1 MECPKRVLHF
11 SDGTLEEFDNSDD
24 NVECEQKQAN
34 MEVAENELQWG
45 PWLFY
50 KATKFGTTVLTGC
63 DYVGESLASFL
74 GITSPKYESEIA
86 EFKRIQ
92 AQNEQIERERAE
104 NASWMEKENL
114 NGEII
119 ISEKIAGSHEKF

>member
-1 MECPKRVLHF
+1 M
-11 SDGTLEEFDNSDD
+11 
-24 NVECEQKQAN
+24 
-34 MEVAENELQWG
+34 
-45 PWLFY
+45 
-50 KATKFGTTVLTGC
+50 LTGC
-63 DYVGESLASFL
+63 DYFGESLASFL